1 MVVTGDRDS
10 LQLVSDDVT
19 VLYPRKGVSEL
30 TRFTPEAV
38 VEKYGLTPQQ
48 YPDFAALRGDPSDN
62 LPGIPGVGEKTAT
75 KWIAEYGSLQALVD
89 HVDTVKGKVG
99 DALRANLSHVVLN
112 RELTDLVRDV
122 PLAQTP
128 DTLRMQ
134 PWDRDQIHRLFD
146 DLEFRV
152 LRDRLFD
159 TLASADPEVDE
170 GFDVRGGA
178 LEPGELAAWLAEHSA
193 GSRFGMAVVG
203 THLAFDGDATALA
216 IVAAD
221 GDGRYLDTADL
232 TSGRRGGARR
242 RGWPMPAVP
251 KALHEAKLAMHD
263 LEGRGWTLR
272 GVTSDTALA
281 AYLVRPGQRSFALD
295 DLSLRY
301 LKRELRADN
310 PEQQQLSLL
319 DDSDGVDDQAVQ
331 TSILRASAVMD
342 LADALDEELA
352 RIDSASL
359 LGEMELPVQRVL
371 AEMETAG
378 IAVDLGQLSELQSE
392 FADQIRDAAEAAY
405 AVIGKQIN
413 LGSPKQLQ
421 VVLFDE
427 LEMPK
432 TKRTK
437 TGYTTDADALQS
449 LFDKTG
455 HPFLQHL
462 LAHRDA
468 TRLKVTVDG
477 LLNSVASDG
486 RIHTTFNQTIAA
498 TGRLSSTEPNL
509 QNIPIRTEAGRR
521 IRDAFVVG
529 KGFAELMTAD
539 YSQIEMRIMAHLSK
553 DEGLIEAF
561 NTGEDLH
568 SFVASRA
575 FSVPIDEVTAEL
587 RRRVKAMSYGLAYG
601 LSAYGLAAQL
611 KISTEEAKVQME
623 QYFDRFGGVRDY
635 LRDVVDQARKDGYT
649 STVFGRRRYLPE
661 LDSSNRNVRE
671 AAERAALNAPIQG
684 SAADIIKVAM
694 IEVDKAIKDAG
705 LTSRMLLQ
713 VHDELL
719 FEVAPGERDQVES
732 AGARQDGRRL
742 PAGRAAGGV
751 GRIRPQLGLR
761 GALERRTESS
771 QGLQSRRA
779 GPRSVHGVGL
789 LGQQRV
795 HPQVTEAAV
804 DAVPDEGQLHHLGGE
819 GLHGLG
825 RGFSAGPR
833 RLRYRCLAWADR
845 AEPGR
850 LVGCHQARRH
860 HAGQLLGDDALLL
873 RRLAT
878 PSVIASPKTGI
889 IQSTYTPKYA
899 PTPSSDEPFHSPVHD
914 HRADVAEQQAAALA
928 RALRCCS
935 ANHTPMPNNV
945 VNSEWANGP
954 MISRIAAVSSESL
967 TVSPSGDVEDVL
979 QPGEPPPDQPGV
991 HQAVGQR
998 IELVAAPAGHHEQE
1012 EQPLGRLFCHR
1023 RAEHDRDRAD
1033 RLRRARIDCGLD
1045 DELQYRRDHDRHR
1058 CAPQEGQHQQ
1068 PRRFGFPPVEPE
1080 IGQHD
1085 DRHGDAGQNE
1095 PDRRPDGVEGGQHDQ
1110 DQAGDGAQKDH
1121 HSKWR
1126 PDLADFLLNRRI
1138 RRNELKWLLRRTGI
1152 SHQSRVAGW
1161 ASPIGPGLSSVCTVE

>member
-1 MVVTGDRDS
+1 MTASGSDDKQTLMLLDGNSLAYRAFYALPAENFKTKNGLTTNAVYGFTAMLINLLRDESPSHIAAAFDVSRQTFRVDKYPEYKAGRSATPDEFRGQIDITKEVLNALGITVLAEPGYEADDLIATLATQGEQAGYRVLVVTGDRDA
-10 LQLVSDDVT
+10 LQLVSPDVT

-30 TRFTPEAV
+30 TRFTPDAV
-38 VEKYGLTPQQ
+38 LEKYGLTPVQ

-75 KWIAEYGSLQALVD
+75 KWIAEFGSLQALVD
-89 HVDTVKGKVG
+89 NVEAVKGKVG
-99 DALRANLSHVVLN
+99 DALRENLSSVVLN
-112 RELTDLVRDV
+112 RDLTELVKDV

-134 PWDRDQIHRLFD
+134 PWDRDHIHRLFD

-159 TLASADPEVDE
+159 TLASADPEVDQ

-178 LEPGELAAWLAEHSA
+178 LEAGELASWLSRHGA
-193 GSRFGMAVVG
+193 GERFGLAVVG
-203 THLAFDGDATALA
+203 THLAFDADATALA

-221 GDGRYLDTADL
+221 GDGRYLDTATL
-232 TSGRRGGARR
+232 T
-242 RGWPMPAVP
+242 PADEAALAAWLADPERP

-263 LEGRGWTLR
+263 LEGRGWTLC

-301 LKRELRADN
+301 LRRELRADT

-319 DDSDGVDDQAVQ
+319 DDTEGVDDQAVQ
-331 TSILRASAVMD
+331 TLILRASAVVD
-342 LADALDEELA
+342 LAAALDEELA
-352 RIDSASL
+352 RIDSSAL
-359 LGEMELPVQRVL
+359 LTTMELPVQRAL
-371 AEMETAG
+371 AKMETAG
-378 IAVDLGQLSELQSE
+378 IAVDLARLTELQSE

-477 LLNSVASDG
+477 LLAAVGSDG

-509 QNIPIRTEAGRR
+509 QNIPIRTDAGRR

-529 KGFAELMTAD
+529 SDNGTEFAELMTAD

-553 DEGLIEAF
+553 DDGLIEAF
-561 NTGEDLH
+561 RTGEDLH

-575 FSVPIDEVTAEL
+575 FGVPIDEVTAEL

-623 QYFDRFGGVRDY
+623 QYFSRFGGVRDY
-635 LRDVVDQARKDGYT
+635 LEGVVDQARKDGYT
-649 STVFGRRRYLPE
+649 STVLGRRRYLPE
-661 LDSSNRNVRE
+661 LDSSNRQVRE

-694 IEVDKAIKDAG
+694 INVDTALQEAG
-705 LTSRMLLQ
+705 LASRMLLQ

-719 FEVAPGERDQVES
+719 FEVAPGERD
-732 AGARQDGRRL
+732 
-742 PAGRAAGGV
+742 
-751 GRIRPQLGLR
+751 
-761 GALERRTESS
+761 ALEALVREQMGNAYPLDVPLEVSV
-771 QGLQSRRA
+771 GF
-779 GPRSVHGVGL
+779 GRSWDS
-789 LGQQRV
+789 
-795 HPQVTEAAV
+795 AA
-804 DAVPDEGQLHHLGGE
+804 H
-819 GLHGLG
+819 
-825 RGFSAGPR
+825 
-833 RLRYRCLAWADR
+833 
-845 AEPGR
+845 
-850 LVGCHQARRH
+850 
-860 HAGQLLGDDALLL
+860 
-873 RRLAT
+873 
-878 PSVIASPKTGI
+878 
-889 IQSTYTPKYA
+889 
-899 PTPSSDEPFHSPVHD
+899 
-914 HRADVAEQQAAALA
+914 
-928 RALRCCS
+928 
-935 ANHTPMPNNV
+935 
-945 VNSEWANGP
+945 
-954 MISRIAAVSSESL
+954 
-967 TVSPSGDVEDVL
+967 
-979 QPGEPPPDQPGV
+979 
-991 HQAVGQR
+991 
-998 IELVAAPAGHHEQE
+998 
-1012 EQPLGRLFCHR
+1012 
-1023 RAEHDRDRAD
+1023 
-1033 RLRRARIDCGLD
+1033 
-1045 DELQYRRDHDRHR
+1045 
-1058 CAPQEGQHQQ
+1058 
-1068 PRRFGFPPVEPE
+1068 
-1080 IGQHD
+1080 
-1085 DRHGDAGQNE
+1085 
-1095 PDRRPDGVEGGQHDQ
+1095 
-1110 DQAGDGAQKDH
+1110 
-1121 HSKWR
+1121 
-1126 PDLADFLLNRRI
+1126 
-1138 RRNELKWLLRRTGI
+1138 
-1152 SHQSRVAGW
+1152 
-1161 ASPIGPGLSSVCTVE
+1161 

>member
-1 MVVTGDRDS
+1 MTVTAAQQKPTLMLLDGNSLAFRAFYALPAENFKTRGGLTTNAVYGFTAMLINLLRDEQPSHIAAAFDVSRQTFRSEKYPDYKAGRSATPDEFHGQIDITKEVLGALGITVLAEPGFEADDIIATLATQAEDEGYRVLVVSGDRDS

-38 VEKYGLTPQQ
+38 LEKYGLTPQQ

-89 HVDTVKGKVG
+89 GVDTVKGKVG
-99 DALRANLSHVVLN
+99 DALRANLSSVVLN
-112 RELTDLVRDV
+112 RELTDLVKDV

-152 LRDRLFD
+152 LRDRLFE
-159 TLASADPEVDE
+159 TLASADPEVDQ

-178 LEPGELAAWLAEHSA
+178 LEEGQLADWLSEHSR
-193 GSRFGMAVVG
+193 GNRFGLAVAG
-203 THLAFDGDATALA
+203 THLAFDADATALA
-216 IVAAD
+216 LVAAD
-221 GDGRYLDTADL
+221 GEGRYIDTAALAPDDEAAL
-232 TSGRRGGARR
+232 ASWLAD
-242 RGWPMPAVP
+242 PAVP
-251 KALHEAKLAMHD
+251 KALHEAKLARHD
-263 LEGRGWTLR
+263 LQGRGWQLA

-301 LKRELRADN
+301 LKRELRAEN

-319 DDSDGVDDQAVQ
+319 DDSDGVDEQAVQ
-331 TSILRASAVMD
+331 TLILRASAVMD

-352 RIDSASL
+352 RIDSSSL
-359 LGEMELPVQRVL
+359 LQNMELPVQRVL

-378 IAVDLGQLSELQSE
+378 IAVDLEQLAELQSE
-392 FADQIRDAAEAAY
+392 FANLIRDAAEAAF

-449 LFDKTG
+449 LYDKTG

-509 QNIPIRTEAGRR
+509 QNIPIRTDAGRR

-529 KGFAELMTAD
+529 KGGREEFEELMTAD
-539 YSQIEMRIMAHLSK
+539 YSQIEMRIMAHLSG
-553 DEGLIEAF
+553 DAGLIEAF

-575 FSVPIDEVTAEL
+575 FSVPIDDVTPEL

-623 QYFDRFGGVRDY
+623 QYFARFGGVRDY
-635 LRDVVDQARKDGYT
+635 LHEVVDQARKDGYT
-649 STVFGRRRYLPE
+649 STVLGRRRYLPE
-661 LDSSNRNVRE
+661 LDSSNRQVRE

-694 IEVDKAIKDAG
+694 INVDKALTDAG
-705 LTSRMLLQ
+705 LASRMLLQ

-719 FEVAPGERDQVES
+719 FEVAAGERD
-732 AGARQDGRRL
+732 
-742 PAGRAAGGV
+742 
-751 GRIRPQLGLR
+751 
-761 GALERRTESS
+761 
-771 QGLQSRRA
+771 
-779 GPRSVHGVGL
+779 
-789 LGQQRV
+789 
-795 HPQVTEAAV
+795 
-804 DAVPDEGQLHHLGGE
+804 
-819 GLHGLG
+819 
-825 RGFSAGPR
+825 
-833 RLRYRCLAWADR
+833 
-845 AEPGR
+845 
-850 LVGCHQARRH
+850 
-860 HAGQLLGDDALLL
+860 
-873 RRLAT
+873 
-878 PSVIASPKTGI
+878 
-889 IQSTYTPKYA
+889 
-899 PTPSSDEPFHSPVHD
+899 
-914 HRADVAEQQAAALA
+914 
-928 RALRCCS
+928 
-935 ANHTPMPNNV
+935 
-945 VNSEWANGP
+945 
-954 MISRIAAVSSESL
+954 
-967 TVSPSGDVEDVL
+967 
-979 QPGEPPPDQPGV
+979 
-991 HQAVGQR
+991 
-998 IELVAAPAGHHEQE
+998 
-1012 EQPLGRLFCHR
+1012 
-1023 RAEHDRDRAD
+1023 
-1033 RLRRARIDCGLD
+1033 
-1045 DELQYRRDHDRHR
+1045 
-1058 CAPQEGQHQQ
+1058 
-1068 PRRFGFPPVEPE
+1068 
-1080 IGQHD
+1080 
-1085 DRHGDAGQNE
+1085 
-1095 PDRRPDGVEGGQHDQ
+1095 
-1110 DQAGDGAQKDH
+1110 
-1121 HSKWR
+1121 
-1126 PDLADFLLNRRI
+1126 
-1138 RRNELKWLLRRTGI
+1138 
-1152 SHQSRVAGW
+1152 
-1161 ASPIGPGLSSVCTVE
+1161 TVEKLVREQMGNAYPLDVPLEVSVGFGRSWDSAAH

>member
-1 MVVTGDRDS
+1 MLLDGNSLAYRAFYALPAENFKTQGGLTTNAVYGFTAMLINLLRDEQPSHIAAAFDVSRQTFRVDKYPEYKAGRSSTPDEFRGQIDITKEVLVALGITVLAEPGFEADDIIATLATQAEDDGYRVLVVSGDRDS

-30 TRFTPEAV
+30 TRFTPDAV
-38 VEKYGLTPQQ
+38 VDKYGLTPQQ

-89 HVDTVKGKVG
+89 NVDAVKGKVG
-99 DALRANLSHVVLN
+99 DALRANLSSVVLN
-112 RELTDLVRDV
+112 RELTDLVKDV
-122 PLAQTP
+122 PLPQTP

-134 PWDRDQIHRLFD
+134 PWDRDHIHRLFD

-159 TLASADPEVDE
+159 TLASADPEVDQ

-178 LEPGELAAWLAEHSA
+178 LEQGELAAWLAEHSH
-193 GSRFGMAVVG
+193 GNRFGMAVVG
-203 THLAFDGDATALA
+203 THLAFDADATALA

-221 GDGRYLDTADL
+221 GDGRYIDTAAMHPDDEAAL
-232 TSGRRGGARR
+232 GSWLADPGQ
-242 RGWPMPAVP
+242 P
-251 KALHEAKLAMHD
+251 KALHEAKLATHD
-263 LEGRGWTLR
+263 VEGRGWTLA

-319 DDSDGVDDQAVQ
+319 DDSLNEQGGVDDQAVQ
-331 TSILRASAVMD
+331 TVILRASAVMD

-352 RIDSASL
+352 RIDSSAL
-359 LGEMELPVQRVL
+359 LGNMELPVQRAL

-378 IAVDLGQLSELQSE
+378 IAVDLNLLSELQSE
-392 FADQIRDAAEAAY
+392 FANLIRDAAEAAY

-421 VVLFDE
+421 VVLFEE

-509 QNIPIRTEAGRR
+509 QNIPIRTDAGRR

-529 KGFAELMTAD
+529 KGSQGDFAELMTAD
-539 YSQIEMRIMAHLSK
+539 YSQIEMRIMAHLSQ

-575 FSVPIDEVTAEL
+575 FNVPIDDVTPEL

-623 QYFDRFGGVRDY
+623 QYFARFGGVRDY
-635 LRDVVDQARKDGYT
+635 LHEVVDQARKDGYT
-649 STVFGRRRYLPE
+649 STVLGRRRYLPE
-661 LDSSNRNVRE
+661 LDSSNRQVRE

-694 IEVDKAIKDAG
+694 INVDKALKDAG
-705 LTSRMLLQ
+705 LKSRMLLQ

-719 FEVAPGERDQVES
+719 FEVASGERDEVEKLVREQMGNAYPLDVPLEVSVGFGRSWDS
-732 AGARQDGRRL
+732 AA
-742 PAGRAAGGV
+742 
-751 GRIRPQLGLR
+751 
-761 GALERRTESS
+761 
-771 QGLQSRRA
+771 
-779 GPRSVHGVGL
+779 H
-789 LGQQRV
+789 
-795 HPQVTEAAV
+795 
-804 DAVPDEGQLHHLGGE
+804 
-819 GLHGLG
+819 
-825 RGFSAGPR
+825 
-833 RLRYRCLAWADR
+833 
-845 AEPGR
+845 
-850 LVGCHQARRH
+850 
-860 HAGQLLGDDALLL
+860 
-873 RRLAT
+873 
-878 PSVIASPKTGI
+878 
-889 IQSTYTPKYA
+889 
-899 PTPSSDEPFHSPVHD
+899 
-914 HRADVAEQQAAALA
+914 
-928 RALRCCS
+928 
-935 ANHTPMPNNV
+935 
-945 VNSEWANGP
+945 
-954 MISRIAAVSSESL
+954 
-967 TVSPSGDVEDVL
+967 
-979 QPGEPPPDQPGV
+979 
-991 HQAVGQR
+991 
-998 IELVAAPAGHHEQE
+998 
-1012 EQPLGRLFCHR
+1012 
-1023 RAEHDRDRAD
+1023 
-1033 RLRRARIDCGLD
+1033 
-1045 DELQYRRDHDRHR
+1045 
-1058 CAPQEGQHQQ
+1058 
-1068 PRRFGFPPVEPE
+1068 
-1080 IGQHD
+1080 
-1085 DRHGDAGQNE
+1085 
-1095 PDRRPDGVEGGQHDQ
+1095 
-1110 DQAGDGAQKDH
+1110 
-1121 HSKWR
+1121 
-1126 PDLADFLLNRRI
+1126 
-1138 RRNELKWLLRRTGI
+1138 
-1152 SHQSRVAGW
+1152 
-1161 ASPIGPGLSSVCTVE
+1161 